1 MSSEYENPNVPE
13 IDDTPSIRVHIAE
26 LVLIANAR
34 VLPARRVPLTAALTV
49 ADRVLAR
56 TPHTDASA
64 RAFAVERA
72 VDRFIT
78 LATLGLRTNEKAEHF
93 DLLPISHPLS
103 AARSGLTASA
113 IAEARAEWLSA
124 DPRIAEELRPL
135 VASIQTMEF
144 GSLERMHALARLEA
158 AGRDIPLDLVALI
171 ADGNS
176 SAARSARAKRQLRD
190 RLKRFAFE
198 GHMGSFLVRFGSKVK
213 SQLGVLVGGSST
225 TNTGELYITEDDAS
239 LGLKKGDI
247 LPVNLDNFESLG
259 VVLTTDQLKK
269 AGIELPAGKASTV
282 KRAQDIKDLLANK
295 LEAPSDWKKLPNGDF
310 ATEDGFIATPK
321 GDLKYELKDQNG
333 NVVEG
338 LDAAEW
344 PAIQAHI
351 KKVADDEFGSGT
363 EQPAEAEAAT
373 YLKKDLRVDQLYT
386 GDLLPD
392 YYPIKGAEE
401 NMLKK
406 RQADP
411 SYELPPTEEI
421 LGIYK
426 GKAPGKYGIKIRN
439 LKTGKERYFEVNKT
453 ARIYDV
459 RQKQLPKAE
468 VKPAAE
474 STSTAPSVPGSL
486 DNLGIDFQSATM
498 DASGTRLPTPGAF
511 TGEFQNIMQGAQ
523 SWKDVQDR
531 LQGQTVTYFDF
542 ETTGIA
548 DYDGQDITNDSVQL
562 GAVKVK
568 DGKIIGRFNV
578 YTNPESKLSD
588 WSAKNLGR
596 DILDE
601 NGNRVLDENG
611 KPKTTLVTPEWLAQ
625 QKSKDDAIKE
635 FMAFIGPN
643 ALLGGQNVPFDVE
656 ILKRMADDAGVKLDI
671 AGTIDSK
678 DLASLLPKYDPET
691 GTDGPKAPD
700 RKTGEIKA
708 TTSLGPVA
716 NFLGFEPANWHSA
729 DGDAEDAYNLV
740 SRIIDRAAKE
750 DNKDL
755 SLLDFPAMKKR
766 YEERMAEFKNV
777 VSPNNPTTDNQKK
790 ALEEF
795 SNSANPEIAAK
806 AKDALASAKTR
817 GEAAGVLQQLHAAD
831 SKATP
836 QEETL
841 VDKTGPEIKVGDVV
855 VFPDGSRRTV
865 AKKFS
870 MDTGDR
876 ITFEDKKTTVLDEPN
891 TLKVVSTSN
900 AAASE
905 TAKPAAAEPFRWPT
919 QRNLEKRT
927 FWNPKEKKFVAS
939 KKETGT
945 DELLSTGP
953 LQNAPSKAITRV
965 REALQ
970 QRITQLKS
978 MDQSNPDVQNELA
991 RASRAFPFW
1000 REEELHSANGIVGEI
1015 TMDDIDAGIE
1025 ALGKYTKP
1033 GEDQQL
1039 NAEKNSSALAKI
1051 QFIVGK
1057 EVTGKT
1063 YSDPNEDPLR
1073 VTKWTGINRERASKL
1088 QLHTIRT
1095 TVDKKDLPPE
1105 QREEILR
1112 SLDNGTTVGE
1122 ASNIINMLYKLPFRK
1137 GSQIT
1142 PGTDPLNKNS
1152 DPFLERVKM
1161 LVAPYDLE
1169 FQLRDAIDFGGATK
1183 QDVLDLFSSEGELKS
1198 NIGKMLSY
1206 LNPEQ
1211 SSQLKKDILDA
1222 AEKFGEGKANGS
1234 QPLPATKSTVAP
1246 INRPSKKQTEMIR
1259 SMLRERVMTSEE
1271 RQGYM
1276 DRLASIDK
1284 FGVNTLFNELK
1295 VLPKAKVALTDG
1307 SDPLNQH
1314 TNPELAKIKEKLAPF
1329 DLDGSI
1335 RRSIDEKTANGGEIT
1350 SQEIRDLLKGNKN
1363 WEGTS
1368 SSYSDYSQ
1376 EGTSLNS
1383 ALNAHK
1389 TEGEA
1394 QSSADAKAKSEE
1406 TAKALSDKLDAL
1418 KQGQASITPLS
1429 KEEHQSALDNLV
1441 SLISDSNDPENTVRS
1456 GILDGTLRNGDD
1468 IIAAL
1473 NKQQIKNEYKTMSP
1487 TGFATGYKYIS
1498 ADESQR
1504 PEEWAIINAAYGLP
1518 AAPEGF
1524 EPQFVTNALKG
1535 YDNENGDLSKL
1546 INSGA
1551 PSKEIFDWLRT
1562 KSPGHWNSR
1571 EGEYNTSWAVDFPT
1585 ALDKARWKKFGEL
1598 KSSIAALDKN
1608 EASTEAQPDIEF
1620 LSAVSERL
1628 PDGTI
1633 AAIDEELGKAFNGD
1647 TLSELI
1653 SKISNEEDLQRVI
1666 DEISATRTSKAVK
1679 PQRNAQL
1686 QRVQDALIKKFYEN
1700 HPELENTM
1708 AEPANIVVPAE
1719 APAAPAADWK
1729 IDGYGD
1735 VIATDP
1741 ETGYTL
1747 KTWHHKQGS
1756 NNGGVGGKVDEV
1768 IARLLDENG
1777 KVIAQKFFGEGH
1789 KISDGKAAAEQL
1801 LADMKARKPGTPDKN
1816 YAAIITDGSDIKSGE
1831 LVHWTTPEN
1840 AKSIIENGFN
1850 PEGKDTLGGSQWGIP
1865 GAMFVAEYGYG
1876 MSEYMASEYW
1886 ATHPDAKEI
1895 AKLKVEIPAFEYSR
1909 QLNIVYKND
1918 KKELETKAG
1927 LAATRASGA
1936 FDYIQKKREEEKA
1949 SGNSMA
1955 EPVEHLI
1962 AQWAAQS
1969 GKYSAVSFPNG
1980 ETVIFNRNQKD
1991 VTPET
1996 EAEVIAD
2003 EKSVV
2008 PEIAPVEPAPVEQAT
2023 DTVKNPFSSDNSDKL
2038 LAETGGSRSL
2048 VTGADMSIA
2057 MILDK
2062 QDIGYEPMLKGV
2074 SGNENVIQNL
2084 LDSLD
2089 ESDGANSIAV
2099 AGDLYSL
2106 HDALYKE
2113 GAPVALT
2120 EYIKK
2125 LADSVDSFTPAEGG
2139 NKNNV
2144 VTVDTIKEEQ
2154 AGSLDL
2160 SKWKKVGGQKGSN
2173 PGGTFENPAT
2183 GEQVYVKAPKSQLH
2197 GENERLASAIYDA
2210 AGISSAKVLAG
2221 KDADGIDVTYSP
2233 MIDGAKQDLKKN
2245 LNNKEYMARLQ
2256 QGFAID
2262 ALLANWDVIG
2272 LDYDNVVTDKNGEPV
2287 RVDPGGALL
2296 FRAQGSPKGG
2306 AFGEEVPELDAFT
2319 DKTSTRP
2326 SAKVFSQMSDEQKLE
2341 SAKVLQNLSTSQ
2353 IDELVDSI
2361 ITDPAKQEELK
2372 TKLKARRQYILD
2384 KFGLSDKPAKKKNPE
2399 AGSSG
2404 KTKKLDVNGDN
2415 DSLKTQL
2422 EDAAKNGDLVSFKY
2436 NDKERVVAPTYV
2448 WTNPKNGNINLTG
2461 EEDGVS
2467 KNYTLQNFKPS
2478 EVDVPEEAPSEGS
2491 ASSTITG
2498 DALKKIVD
2506 NAYEKYD
2513 PGVAQHSWDSKGIGE
2528 SIMSHLGEIADD
2540 IKSGKDLDT
2549 NESAKKLRQLAAM
2562 YNELVDAVT
2571 STEGEDGAEWST
2583 KDSSI
2588 QDLIEGAKELES
2600 QADSISPK
2608 GGTTAKVETPTTPV
2622 AAPESTLLNL
2632 ADEKV
2637 RTDTAQSIQSQLPD
2651 GYTASPEKGAGNTGF
2666 IMVKNE
2672 QDETVAMMTVSDDGK
2687 EYQVQNFKAGWK
2699 IESTSDLNDA
2709 MTKLVSATKI
2719 VNEGGQAVQLS
2730 DGTAGKMGSKVVH
2743 SKNGITGT
2751 IVGFQKDP
2759 NYVKVKPDSGG
2770 VIKIMSINQIKSNGS
2785 GGEPVSPTPAPNA
2798 PNAPSAETFIPQK
2811 SENMTMFS
2819 KSDGS
2824 LSKVIVVKNNN
2835 GTWDVVYDLNGPD
2848 FSQIH
2853 MDIEDRDEAES
2864 EALTALETNN
2874 FEPST
2879 PEVKAEPAKPSG
2891 PKKFTFD
2898 FMTLPDVTDAPEI
2911 QPITDPTNPDKDS
2924 IKTDSA
2930 GTLIKPGAIVKDE
2943 NGRVGVYRNPGYGDP
2958 NKMRM
2963 IWEDGSQDSVAPDTV
2978 TATGKYL
2985 TPGIAAAYAGVAD
2998 LDFEKNSEP
3007 MLPVTGP
3014 ALEDKNGKKIGF
3026 RNLVVDKNGDVG
3038 VVVENYSSDGY
3049 IKVAYPDGMKKRK
3062 ANTLTALDT
3071 KYKKNIYNIQVAQK
3085 YFKNLDADKY
3095 NLPTFGATT
3104 KSGTSNKAPSGKLSV
3119 PKNGAGAKPQQ
3130 IDQLGWDKSGFEGAP
3145 SLQELLTKVS
3155 TPGSGLAGGSIAL
3168 DADAVEDLDLRIM
3181 AATGTDGKDAY
3192 LMKYKLTSWAGDE
3205 LANKLLEMIQNN
3217 DPRVSATTGLS
3228 VPENL
3233 VDGDK
3238 VSFVPSLNGSSAKYK
3253 SGYGQTFIITLDDGT
3268 KIHFLRADVPTKH
3281 TSGSAKISSNGP
3293 RAYHN
3298 KVMIIAP
3305 KKDSTPESLALA
3317 LNTGGV
3323 QDVRPSTKEDA
3334 KILIENRLMSILDE
3348 KVDPKSNPSGSERA
3362 ASLQRIK
3369 DAWGITP
3376 ENVTITTGA
3385 GGRIEMRLDP
3395 ESAKKIANKTGI
3407 KVLRHTLRSS
3417 YSMQAAKQGETDE
3430 EARDRVAQYFVNR
3443 VSTPQGGL
3451 LSTTVRWSEGIPTS
3465 GQSSS
3470 RDIETGGADYVFT
3483 TPKSNTDSE
3492 NSSLLPGLWFDAERT
3507 FQRLDFWANKGDQFG
3522 KRVGKSPIDQ
3532 AVPGGYEVMFKGR
3545 LSFDDAAVLMV
3556 KDEDMRTRVITKLR
3570 QKGITQ
3576 LGGRPLEAVV
3586 MTGPD
3591 YKAAKN
3597 TTK

>member
-1 MSSEYENPNVPE
+1 MSSEYENLNVPE

-49 ADRVLAR
+49 ADRVLSR

-72 VDRFIT
+72 VDRFIS

-103 AARSGLTASA
+103 TARSGLTASA

-213 SQLGVLVGGSST
+213 SQLGVLIGGSST
-225 TNTGELYITEDDAS
+225 TNTGELYITEDDAP

-259 VVLTTDQLKK
+259 VVLTTDQLNR

-321 GDLKYELKDQNG
+321 GDLKYELKDSNG

-338 LDAAEW
+338 LEAAEW

-406 RQADP
+406 READP

-439 LKTGKERYFEVNKT
+439 LKTGKEKYFEVNKT

-474 STSTAPSVPGSL
+474 PTPDVTVTPKSSVIMYARLNSPKGLKTVDDIFKYSKSKEVSDFVSSHFDYKETPENVDAVNIYVGDDEKTLDRNKNLREGLDASETEQLDAWTNSGTVSKPVRVYRGIIASDEVADSYVVGNTVSDKSFVSAAVNVKQALVYQIAREQDGAKGKKITFMIDLDKGAHAGVAHMGEIVLPRDTKFDVVSNETVASGGRLIRLRVKAQEPTAGSL

-548 DYDGQDITNDSVQL
+548 DYDGQDIANDSVQL

-568 DGKIIGRFNV
+568 DGKIVGRFNV
-578 YTNPESKLSD
+578 YTNPESKLSE

-611 KPKTTLVTPEWLAQ
+611 KPKTTPVTPEWLAQ

-678 DLASLLPKYDPET
+678 DLASLLPKYDPEK

-766 YEERMAEFKNV
+766 YEERMAEFKSV

-831 SKATP
+831 SKTAP
-836 QEETL
+836 QGETL
-841 VDKTGPEIKVGDVV
+841 IDKTGPEIKVGDVV
-855 VFPDGSRRTV
+855 VFPDGTRRTV

-870 MDTGDR
+870 MDSGDR

-891 TLKVVSTSN
+891 TLKVVS
-900 AAASE
+900 
-905 TAKPAAAEPFRWPT
+905 
-919 QRNLEKRT
+919 
-927 FWNPKEKKFVAS
+927 
-939 KKETGT
+939 
-945 DELLSTGP
+945 
-953 LQNAPSKAITRV
+953 APS
-965 REALQ
+965 
-970 QRITQLKS
+970 
-978 MDQSNPDVQNELA
+978 
-991 RASRAFPFW
+991 
-1000 REEELHSANGIVGEI
+1000 
-1015 TMDDIDAGIE
+1015 
-1025 ALGKYTKP
+1025 
-1033 GEDQQL
+1033 
-1039 NAEKNSSALAKI
+1039 
-1051 QFIVGK
+1051 
-1057 EVTGKT
+1057 EVT
-1063 YSDPNEDPLR
+1063 S
-1073 VTKWTGINRERASKL
+1073 
-1088 QLHTIRT
+1088 
-1095 TVDKKDLPPE
+1095 PE
-1105 QREEILR
+1105 PSAIE
-1112 SLDNGTTVGE
+1112 
-1122 ASNIINMLYKLPFRK
+1122 KPK
-1137 GSQIT
+1137 
-1142 PGTDPLNKNS
+1142 P
-1152 DPFLERVKM
+1152 
-1161 LVAPYDLE
+1161 VAVP
-1169 FQLRDAIDFGGATK
+1169 K
-1183 QDVLDLFSSEGELKS
+1183 
-1198 NIGKMLSY
+1198 
-1206 LNPEQ
+1206 
-1211 SSQLKKDILDA
+1211 
-1222 AEKFGEGKANGS
+1222 
-1234 QPLPATKSTVAP
+1234 
-1246 INRPSKKQTEMIR
+1246 NRPSMKQKEMIR

-1284 FGVNTLFNELK
+1284 FDVNTLFNELK

-1314 TNPELAKIKEKLAPF
+1314 EKPELAKIKEKLAPF
-1329 DLDGSI
+1329 DLNGSI
-1335 RRSIDEKTANGGEIT
+1335 RRYIDQKTANGGEIS
-1350 SQEIRDLLKGNKN
+1350 SQEIRDLLKGNKD

-1389 TEGEA
+1389 TESETQA
-1394 QSSADAKAKSEE
+1394 SADAKAKSEE
-1406 TAKALSDKLDAL
+1406 AAKTLSDKLDGL

-1429 KEEHQSALDNLV
+1429 KEEHQAKLEELAG
-1441 SLISDSNDPENTVRS
+1441 LISDENDPNGYVRA
-1456 GILDGTLRNGDD
+1456 GILDGSLRSGDQIIETLRR
-1468 IIAAL
+1468 
-1473 NKQQIKNEYKTMSP
+1473 QQIKDEYKTLSP
-1487 TGFATGYKYIS
+1487 TKFATGYKYIS

-1518 AAPEGF
+1518 AAPEDF
-1524 EPQFVTNALKG
+1524 EPQFIANALRG

-1551 PSKEIFDWLRT
+1551 SSKEIFDWLGVN
-1562 KSPGHWNSR
+1562 SPSWKSR
-1571 EGEYNTSWAVDFPT
+1571 EDEYSTSWAVDFPT
-1585 ALDKARWKKFGEL
+1585 ALDKARWKRFGEL

-1608 EASTEAQPDIEF
+1608 EASTEAQPDVEF
-1620 LSAVSERL
+1620 LSGVSEKL
-1628 PDGTI
+1628 PENTI
-1633 AAIDEELGKAFNGD
+1633 SSLDEQLGKAFNGD
-1647 TLSELI
+1647 SLSELVG
-1653 SKISNEEDLQRVI
+1653 KAENEEDLQRVV
-1666 DEISATRTSKAVK
+1666 DEISAVRAGKDTT
-1679 PQRNAQL
+1679 PQQEAQL
-1686 QRVQDALIKKFYEN
+1686 AQVQDAVIKKFYEN

-1708 AEPANIVVPAE
+1708 AEPANIVVPSAE
-1719 APAAPAADWK
+1719 PAQMKASDLYDQSKYTKKSIDEISDSPIGWGTYSKFIGALDDAAVDAMADYLNNGGKSTDPEAKEFVEDAVSEAAQNFLNSIPKEADKPKPTLDWQN
-1729 IDGYGD
+1729 GEY
-1735 VIATDP
+1735 VDP

-1747 KTWHHKQGS
+1747 RASHTKFKS
-1756 NNGGVGGKVDEV
+1756 SNGGVGSNVDEV
-1768 IARLLDENG
+1768 IARVFDKNF
-1777 KVIAQKFFGEGH
+1777 KIIAEKYFPTGAAN
-1789 KISDGKAAAEQL
+1789 ITDGKLAAEQL
-1801 LADMKARKPGTPDKN
+1801 LADMKARTPGTPDKN

-1850 PEGKDTLGGSQWGIP
+1850 PEGKDTLGGTQWGIP
-1865 GAMFVAEYGYG
+1865 GAMFVAEYGYD
-1876 MSEYMASEYW
+1876 MSEHMASEYW

-1895 AKLKVEIPAFEYSR
+1895 AKLKVEITPFAV
-1909 QLNIVYKND
+1909 QNHLNIVYKND
-1918 KKELETKAG
+1918 KKELETEAG
-1927 LAATRASGA
+1927 LAATAASGA

-1949 SGNSMA
+1949 SVSGKI

-2003 EKSVV
+2003 EKQAAQSSD
-2008 PEIAPVEPAPVEQAT
+2008 PVEEVA
-2023 DTVKNPFSSDNSDKL
+2023 NPFSTDNSDKL
-2038 LAETGGSRSL
+2038 LAEAKTSRQEIDSADSAIETAIETAGVNYTPML
-2048 VTGADMSIA
+2048 SGVTGNEHILKN
-2057 MILDK
+2057 ILD
-2062 QDIGYEPMLKGV
+2062 D
-2074 SGNENVIQNL
+2074 
-2084 LDSLD
+2084 LDA
-2089 ESDGANSIAV
+2089 SDGANSIALASSLYELQQALV
-2099 AGDLYSL
+2099 DAGVSPIVSE
-2106 HDALYKE
+2106 HVMEIAN
-2113 GAPVALT
+2113 AM
-2120 EYIKK
+2120 
-2125 LADSVDSFTPAEGG
+2125 DSFVPAEGG
-2139 NKNNV
+2139 GKNNV

-2306 AFGEEVPELDAFT
+2306 AFGEDVPELDAFT

-2361 ITDPAKQEELK
+2361 ITDPTKQEELK

-2461 EEDGVS
+2461 DEDGVS

-2478 EVDVPEEAPSEGS
+2478 EVDLPEQ

-2498 DALKKIVD
+2498 DTLKKIVD

-2513 PGVAQHSWDSKGIGE
+2513 PGVAQHSWNSKGIGE

-2540 IKSGKDLDT
+2540 IKSGKDLDA

-2562 YNELVDAVT
+2562 YNELVDAAT

-2709 MTKLVSATKI
+2709 MAKLVSATKI

-2730 DGTAGKMGSKVVH
+2730 DGTAGKMGGKVVH

-2759 NYVKVKPDSGG
+2759 NYVKVKPDGGG

-2798 PNAPSAETFIPQK
+2798 PKAPKAPKAPSAETFIPQK

-2848 FSQIH
+2848 FSQVH
-2853 MDIEDRDEAES
+2853 MDIDDRDEAES

-2963 IWEDGSQDSVAPDTV
+2963 IWEDGSQDSVTPDTV

-3014 ALEDKNGKKIGF
+3014 ALEDKKGKKIGF

-3104 KSGTSNKAPSGKLSV
+3104 KSGTSKKAPSGKLSV

-3305 KKDSTPESLALA
+3305 KQDSTPESLALA

-3417 YSMQAAKQGETDE
+3417 YSMQGAKQGETDE

-3483 TPKSNTDSE
+3483 TPKSNTDSD
-3492 NSSLLPGLWFDAERT
+3492 NSNLLPGLWFDAERT

-3556 KDEDMRTRVITKLR
+3556 KDEDMRTRIITKLR